1 MKELLVTKGTGK
13 DAPLLICRDEGGQ
26 FLYGLYPEEEGIW
39 SRSWQMKNE
48 QGETLGR
55 LEYKHEAFRL
65 AKMPRIRGYLGDRE
79 MFLVKRELEQ
89 LQDKVELESE
99 ILKLEGNVPAGNFRL
114 YQGGICA
121 GIYQYQDGR
130 MEIQT
135 EGEEALAT
143 LLAFAL
149 ECF

>member
-1 MKELLVTKGTGK
+1 ME
-13 DAPLLICRDEGGQ
+13 
-26 FLYGLYPEEEGIW
+26 
-39 SRSWQMKNE
+39 NE

-99 ILKLEGNVPAGNFRL
+99 TLKLEGDVPAGDFRL
-114 YQGGICA
+114 YQDGACVGR
-121 GIYQYQDGR
+121 YQYKDGQMKIR
-130 MEIQT
+130 T
-135 EGEEALAT
+135 EGEELLAT

-149 ECF
+149 ESF